1 MNAFEKFLACIYVLR
16 YSDKNKKSIMRNK
29 KNNGDILYSVN
40 DADIIMSV
48 GEYIPTY
55 PKKEK
60 DYRFDATIHQPG
72 HKLENKRVL
81 LGGLVARQ
89 LYAKIAHAYKYSA
102 YQK

>member
-1 MNAFEKFLACIYVLR
+1 MYVLR
-16 YSDKNKKSIMRNK
+16 YTDKNKKSIMRNV

-48 GEYIPTY
+48 GEYIPTD

-60 DYRFDATIHQPG
+60 YYRFDATIHQPG
-72 HKLENKRVL
+72 HNLENKRVL
-81 LGGLVARQ
+81 LDGLLARQ
-89 LYAKIAHAYKYSA
+89 LYAKISHTYKYQE